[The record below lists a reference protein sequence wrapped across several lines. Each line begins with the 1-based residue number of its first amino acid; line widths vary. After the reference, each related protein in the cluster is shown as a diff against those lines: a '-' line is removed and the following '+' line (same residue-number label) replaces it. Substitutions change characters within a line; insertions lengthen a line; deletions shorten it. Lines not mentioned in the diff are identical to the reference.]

1 MKKDDKKQ
9 NQLFSIG
16 EMARLF
22 HLKVGTLR
30 YYEAEGLLAP
40 EYVDEASGYRYYSVR
55 QFEPLNTIRYLRAL
69 DMPLEEIADFLRS
82 RDLDKIE
89 EKLRQQKAEV
99 ARRQQALAVIERK
112 IDRRLWQLRD
122 ARETPLGV
130 ISLRTMPGCRL
141 IRLENAL
148 KIGSFLDMELPIR
161 ALEKDGGEAAVFLG
175 KVGIGISASELL
187 AGNYTRYG
195 CIFLVLEED
204 ENDDSAEVL
213 PPMECVSVRFCGG
226 HTEAPEHY
234 DALMAYVR
242 ERNLIPV
249 GFSREITLIDY
260 GVTSD
265 RSQFVTE
272 ISIPV
277 SSGGMQ

>member
-1 MKKDDKKQ
+1 MRKRDKDRE
-9 NQLFSIG
+9 QLFSIG
-16 EMARLF
+16 DMARLF
-22 HLKVGTLR
+22 HLSVGALR
-30 YYEAEGLLAP
+30 HYEAEGLITP
-40 EYVDEASGYRYYSVR
+40 EYVDPSSGYRYYSVR
-55 QFEPLNTIRYLRAL
+55 QFEPLNTIRYLRTL
-69 DMPLEEIADFLRS
+69 DIPLEGISDFLRS
-82 RDLDKIE
+82 RNLDKIE
-89 EKLRQQKAEV
+89 EKLRQQKEEV
-99 ARRQQALAVIERK
+99 ARRQQELAVIERK
-112 IDRRLWQLRD
+112 IDRRLRQLRD

-141 IRLENAL
+141 IRLENTL

-175 KVGIGISASELL
+175 KVGIGISASDLL
-187 AGNYTRYG
+187 VENYTRYG
-195 CIFLVLEED
+195 CIFLVLDEE

-213 PPMECVSVRFCGG
+213 PPMECVSVRFCGS

-234 DALMAYVR
+234 RALMDYLR
-242 ERNLIPV
+242 ERGLTPV
-249 GFSREITLIDY
+249 RFSREITLIDY